1 MIDRLIS
8 MILAGLCCLGL
19 TAPAAVPAAVDA
31 PAASANAALSLER
44 TITYSDVPADH
55 WSASSVN
62 RATALGLFQ
71 GVGENTF
78 GRGQPIS
85 RAAFVTALMRLFDWE
100 PVTPEENAFTDVT
113 PERWFYSAVETA
125 LANEAIAAAESTF
138 RPTEDVTREEM
149 ASMLIRALGY
159 TSLAGVAA
167 GYSAPFSDVNTNR
180 GFIVVAHDLGI
191 VGGVGDDLFASNG
204 TATREQAAAM
214 LVRVHDLLTAQSTLL
229 EEAGEYRT
237 VTVET
242 PAPEEGAELPTTP
255 LEPLT
260 ELYDTLRQL
269 KSSGADMDQAV
280 LCLSAGGTG
289 TVVDEEGA
297 ILSTDAFT
305 AQQVEELLGQKG
317 VKTYYSER
325 YESNYCIYT
334 PREGQTAVVWYQSEE
349 SLAAKLQLARLFG
362 VTKFMLA

>member
-31 PAASANAALSLER
+31 PAVSANAALSLER

-149 ASMLIRALGY
+149 AWYAGTPEPYDKAGAYGVQGLGALLVREIQGDYY
-159 TSLAGVAA
+159 TVMGLPVSRLWRELAAF
-167 GYSAPFSDVNTNR
+167 APGKLPLR
-180 GFIVVAHDLGI
+180 GF
-191 VGGVGDDLFASNG
+191 
-204 TATREQAAAM
+204 
-214 LVRVHDLLTAQSTLL
+214 
-229 EEAGEYRT
+229 
-237 VTVET
+237 
-242 PAPEEGAELPTTP
+242 
-255 LEPLT
+255 
-260 ELYDTLRQL
+260 
-269 KSSGADMDQAV
+269 
-280 LCLSAGGTG
+280 
-289 TVVDEEGA
+289 
-297 ILSTDAFT
+297 
-305 AQQVEELLGQKG
+305 
-317 VKTYYSER
+317 
-325 YESNYCIYT
+325 
-334 PREGQTAVVWYQSEE
+334 
-349 SLAAKLQLARLFG
+349 LA
-362 VTKFMLA
+362 

>member
-214 LVRVHDLLTAQSTLL
+214 LVRVHDLLTARSTLL
-229 EEAGEYRT
+229 EEAG
-237 VTVET
+237 
-242 PAPEEGAELPTTP
+242 LPTTP

-289 TVVDEEGA
+289 TVVDEEGT

-349 SLAAKLQLARLFG
+349 SMAAKLQLARLFG

>member
-8 MILAGLCCLGL
+8 MILAGLLCLGL
-19 TAPAAVPAAVDA
+19 TTPAAP
-31 PAASANAALSLER
+31 AALSLDR
-44 TITYSDVPADH
+44 APAYSDVPADH
-55 WSASSVN
+55 WSAGSVQ
-62 RATALGLFQ
+62 RAAELGLFH
-71 GVGENTF
+71 GVEERVF
-78 GRGQPIS
+78 GLGQPIS
-85 RAAFVTALMRLFDWE
+85 RAAFVTALMRLFAWE

-113 PERWFYSAVETA
+113 AERWFYSAVETA
-125 LANEAIAAAESTF
+125 LANDAIAAAESTF

-167 GYSAPFSDVNTNR
+167 SYSAPFSDVSTNK
-180 GFIVVAHDLGI
+180 GFIVLAHDLGI
-191 VGGVGDDLFASNG
+191 VGGVGDDLFAAGG

-229 EEAGEYRT
+229 EEPGDCRT
-237 VTVET
+237 VTVAT

-269 KSSGADMDQAV
+269 KNSGADMDQIV

-289 TVVDEEGA
+289 TVVDQDGT
-297 ILSTDAFT
+297 ILSTDVFT
-305 AQQVEELLGQKG
+305 AGQVEELLEQKG

-325 YESNYCIYT
+325 YESNYCIYI

-362 VTKFMLA
+362 VTKFMLV